1 MSEWIIKRDTELPCE
16 DMVLYRGVEKLLNLF
31 RRKEMGYSQ
40 VIDNIADYLCQK
52 DKEIREETRMDMSHT
67 IAEKIKDKPYEN
79 EVLQM
84 LIDSREEVLKK
95 LDE

>member
-1 MSEWIIKRDTELPCE
+1 MKNLREEMEHLLVAMQDGNMARR
-16 DMVLYRGVEKLLNLF
+16 MVIDEILSLF
-31 RRKEMGYSQ
+31 RQQE
-40 VIDNIADYLCQK
+40 
-52 DKEIREETRMDMSHT
+52 KEIREETRMDMSHT

>member
-1 MSEWIIKRDTELPCE
+1 MKNLREEMEHLLVAMQDGNMARR
-16 DMVLYRGVEKLLNLF
+16 MVIDEILSLF
-31 RRKEMGYSQ
+31 RQQE
-40 VIDNIADYLCQK
+40 
-52 DKEIREETRMDMSHT
+52 KEIREETRMDMSHT

-95 LDE
+95 LNE